1 MEEKYSI
8 YQLEGNVFSIIGT
21 VQEWME
27 ENGLPKEEIKAY
39 AENCQKSN
47 SYEEILKI
55 TQKVIEK
62 LNRI

>member
-39 AENCQKSN
+39 AVKTLINNAFQSAF
-47 SYEEILKI
+47 
-55 TQKVIEK
+55 
-62 LNRI
+62 